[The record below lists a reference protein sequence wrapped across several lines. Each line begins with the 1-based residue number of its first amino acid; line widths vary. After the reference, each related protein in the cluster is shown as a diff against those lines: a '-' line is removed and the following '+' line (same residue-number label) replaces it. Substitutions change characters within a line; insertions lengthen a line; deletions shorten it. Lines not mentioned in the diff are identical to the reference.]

1 MLWLSWW
8 QTAFLDSTTQNSNT
22 KDSENDTKEWTDS
35 IKDAQKMG
43 INDKTWVPNWDKK
56 PRNSTQREQRLGPIA
71 NFSHPWGLDKS
82 RTARHKEGS
91 VGTTPDAACMQSETT
106 SRLWCRLY
114 LGGGHQENCKQ
125 MKIAQMK
132 QAKAIYSACDSY
144 GVRPITCFWQ
154 RLKGRLGEW
163 ESFIV

>member
-1 MLWLSWW
+1 M
-8 QTAFLDSTTQNSNT
+8 
-22 KDSENDTKEWTDS
+22 
-35 IKDAQKMG
+35 
-43 INDKTWVPNWDKK
+43 
-56 PRNSTQREQRLGPIA
+56 
-71 NFSHPWGLDKS
+71 
-82 RTARHKEGS
+82 
-91 VGTTPDAACMQSETT
+91 GTTPDAACMQSETT

-163 ESFIV
+163 EIFIVKKKKSQIRDWWEILVFFLKYIFLILITPQ